1 MRDMTKA
8 DTREAQAERA
18 ASINRTLEN
27 IRTFRRDIISPIL
40 GLSFL
45 CRIGIIPFRAI
56 STRSGMAACPE
67 DLTGARPFSL
77 RCSPGSA
84 DAAQQNEMQS
94 RKCGCNTAKRDAV
107 QEVRMQHSKTRC
119 SPGSADAVQQNE
131 MQSRKCGCSTAKR
144 DAVQEVRMQHSKT
157 RCSPGSADAVQQNE
171 MQSSKCGCSTAKR
184 DAVQQVRMQ
193 HSKTR
198 CSPASAD
205 AEQQNDMQSSK
216 CGCSLPKRWKTH
228 QL

>member
-27 IRTFRRDIISPIL
+27 IRTFRRDIISPHSRFEFLVPNRNYTLSGYLNEIRDG
-40 GLSFL
+40 GLSGRL
-45 CRIGIIPFRAI
+45 D
-56 STRSGMAACPE
+56 RSAPV
-67 DLTGARPFSL
+67 SL

-94 RKCGCNTAKRDAV
+94 RKCGCSTAKRDAV
-107 QEVRMQHSKTRC
+107 QEVRMQYSKTRC
-119 SPGSADAVQQNE
+119 SPASADAAQQNE

-157 RCSPGSADAVQQNE
+157 RCSPASADAAQQNE
-171 MQSSKCGCSTAKR
+171 MQSRKCGCSTAKR

-205 AEQQNDMQSSK
+205 AA
-216 CGCSLPKRWKTH
+216 
-228 QL
+228 